1 MRQFEKPYLVSSK
14 CIEFEPCRYNGLM
27 IKSSIVDSLKKYAE
41 FQPVCPE
48 VSIGLGVPRDPIR
61 EVDVGNELELFQP
74 ATGKKLAQKMKLFSD
89 SFLNSLKTVDGFI
102 LKNKSP
108 SCGVKATNVYSS
120 FGDSRPRKDGVGLFA
135 ANVIKKFSNIPI
147 EDEGRL
153 RNLFIRENFLTKI
166 FTIADFR
173 KVRSGNFQDLVN
185 FQTKNKLLLMSY
197 SQENTHEMGRTISDH
212 NEEHLEDMK
221 VRYES
226 LLFETLSEM
235 SKVSS
240 NSNVLMH
247 ALGYFSKNLTH
258 NEKAF
263 FLNSLK
269 EYKEGR
275 IPLLVCLNILKLWI
289 IRFDQ
294 DYLLNQTF
302 FEPYPQ
308 DLMQITFI

>member
-1 MRQFEKPYLVSSK
+1 MRHFERPYLVSSK

-27 IKSSIVDSLKKYAE
+27 IKSSIVESLKKYAE

-48 VSIGLGVPRDPIR
+48 VGIGLGVPRDPIR
-61 EVDVGNELELFQP
+61 VVDADNGLELYQP

-89 SFLNSLKTVDGFI
+89 SFLNSLKSVDGFI

-108 SCGVKATNVYSS
+108 SCGVKATNVYTS
-120 FGDSRPRKDGVGLFA
+120 FEDSRPRKDGVGFFA

-173 KVRSGNFQDLVN
+173 KVRSGNFQDLLN

-197 SQENTHEMGRTISDH
+197 SQENTHKMGRTISDRQK
-212 NEEHLEDMK
+212 EHLKDMK
-221 VRYES
+221 ARYES
-226 LLFETLSEM
+226 LLFETLSEIP
-235 SKVSS
+235 KVSS
-240 NSNVLMH
+240 NINVLMH
-247 ALGYFSKNLTH
+247 ALGYFSKKLTH
-258 NEKAF
+258 DEKAF
-263 FLNSLK
+263 FLNSLQ
-269 EYKEGR
+269 EYREGR
-275 IPLLVCLNILKLWI
+275 IPLLVCLNILKLWM

-308 DLMQITFI
+308 DLMHITFI

>member
-1 MRQFEKPYLVSSK
+1 
-14 CIEFEPCRYNGLM
+14 M
-27 IKSSIVDSLKKYAE
+27 IKSSIVESLKKYAK

-48 VSIGLGVPRDPIR
+48 VGIGLGVPRDPIR
-61 EVDVGNELELFQP
+61 VVDASDGLELFQP

-108 SCGVKATNVYSS
+108 SCGVKATNVYTS
-120 FGDSRPRKDGVGLFA
+120 FEDSRPRKDGVGFFA

-173 KVRSGNFQDLVN
+173 KVRSGNFQDLLN

-197 SQENTHEMGRTISDH
+197 SQENTHKMGRTISDRH
-212 NEEHLEDMK
+212 KEHLKDMK
-221 VRYES
+221 ARYES
-226 LLFETLSEM
+226 LLFETLSEIHKAS
-235 SKVSS
+235 SKI
-240 NSNVLMH
+240 NVLMH
-247 ALGYFSKNLTH
+247 ALGYFSKKLTH
-258 NEKAF
+258 DEKAF
-263 FLNSLK
+263 FLNSLQ
-269 EYKEGR
+269 EYREGR
-275 IPLLVCLNILKLWI
+275 IPLLVCLNILKLWM

-308 DLMQITFI
+308 DLMHITFI